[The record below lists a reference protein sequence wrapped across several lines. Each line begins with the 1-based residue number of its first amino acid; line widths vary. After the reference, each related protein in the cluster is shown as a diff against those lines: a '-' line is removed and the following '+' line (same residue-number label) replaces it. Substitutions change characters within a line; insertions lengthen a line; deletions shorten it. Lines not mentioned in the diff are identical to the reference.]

1 MGGQRVTAISILD
14 QSPIDKNETVNDGI
28 ARTVELAQLA
38 DKLNYTRYFVA
49 EHHNIEEVAGTSPE
63 ILVTHIL
70 NHTKNIRVG
79 SGGVMLQH
87 YSPFKVIEQFHFIS
101 HLAPGRVD
109 LGIGK
114 APGGFPLATQALQ
127 TELKSPQTSFN
138 DKFHLLNQ
146 FNNGDF
152 SENEDYGQLK
162 TTIRNNEIST
172 PQIYLLGGS
181 ESSAQF
187 AATEKVGFIYAFF
200 INSNIETLQQAL
212 KDYKQQFPEG
222 RVIVGVAAVVSENK
236 EEQALVKE
244 GSTNYALHFDDGR
257 KITVN
262 TKEQVETFKKQSDE
276 DFEVEEK
283 QIDVFNGSADEI
295 KQQLNQLNRD
305 GNIDEFMLH
314 MPVQNHK
321 LRIKTVD
328 QLAITNNKEKQK
340 EGVL

>member
-1 MGGQRVTAISILD
+1 
-14 QSPIDKNETVNDGI
+14 
-28 ARTVELAQLA
+28 
-38 DKLNYTRYFVA
+38 
-49 EHHNIEEVAGTSPE
+49 
-63 ILVTHIL
+63 
-70 NHTKNIRVG
+70 
-79 SGGVMLQH
+79 
-87 YSPFKVIEQFHFIS
+87 
-101 HLAPGRVD
+101 
-109 LGIGK
+109 
-114 APGGFPLATQALQ
+114 
-127 TELKSPQTSFN
+127 
-138 DKFHLLNQ
+138 
-146 FNNGDF
+146 
-152 SENEDYGQLK
+152 
-162 TTIRNNEIST
+162 NEIPT

-181 ESSAQF
+181 ERSAQF

-321 LRIKTVD
+321 LRIKTVE